1 MYCICV
7 WGNAPRSHLDPLLKL
22 QKRAVRIIY
31 GAKYREHT
39 SPLFQN
45 LKIMNLYNIYIY
57 NILLIMF
64 KHHHG
69 KLPTIFDSF
78 FTRNNEV
85 HSYDTRQSNNL
96 HVPKQ
101 KTVRSAQLIRSAGV
115 ALYNHFVTRLNF
127 GVTFSTF
134 KKNVKG
140 YLLKNEVHFP
150 FQ

>member
-1 MYCICV
+1 MTEKTKFLGVIIDQNLNFHSHISYIKGKISRSLGILYKAKKIFVKKTLLTLYNSFIHPLFMYCICV

-78 FTRNNEV
+78 FTR
-85 HSYDTRQSNNL
+85 
-96 HVPKQ
+96 
-101 KTVRSAQLIRSAGV
+101 G
-115 ALYNHFVTRLNF
+115 ALV
-127 GVTFSTF
+127 
-134 KKNVKG
+134 
-140 YLLKNEVHFP
+140 
-150 FQ
+150 